1 MKKSFISRTVRIF
14 FAGLLVFAPPV
25 FFSGC
30 ENIFTTSLASALARD
45 PDYSSLSLSELA
57 RAASTQGVKNSEAA
71 KEILRQ
77 LASVPP
83 EQLTGLSGSE
93 KSAILNTAV
102 NAAYSLDSLL
112 DLVEAV
118 KDSSEGGDAGET
130 IDKAFGMF
138 DHGTNTAALEVLLG
152 DKNTLTDPGVGV
164 DTLVLS
170 SVALMSSVTEEEADS
185 IKTALENKNTDSL
198 DESLKEKADIILG
211 VVDVL
216 ENERSGEV
224 RELGDTLGFDLEE
237 LIPGFGQ
244 SN

>member
-30 ENIFTTSLASALARD
+30 ENMFTTSLASALARD

-57 RAASTQGVKNSEAA
+57 HAASTQGVKNSEAA

-118 KDSSEGGDAGET
+118 KDSSGEDAGET

-170 SVALMSSVTEEEADS
+170 SVALMSSVTEEEADN